1 MPGLI
6 WELKVSFEELMLELK
21 APPVQ
26 QVGPCQALQGQCVSW
41 QAQAEPGQK
50 KTCRVFEDQ
59 PESCTLLSCFFSIS
73 FECLRIIIMLLHL
86 AEFNGGETEV
96 LTVARVKSAEV
107 ADKAPA
113 EPAFDRVCTNMT
125 NQGV

>member
-1 MPGLI
+1 MFDDKPAGFTFVIFLVLVLSVWGLSN
-6 WELKVSFEELMLELK
+6 K
-21 APPVQ
+21 
-26 QVGPCQALQGQCVSW
+26 
-41 QAQAEPGQK
+41 
-50 KTCRVFEDQ
+50 
-59 PESCTLLSCFFSIS
+59 
-73 FECLRIIIMLLHL
+73 LHL
-86 AEFNGGETEV
+86 AQFNGGEAKV

>member
-1 MPGLI
+1 
-6 WELKVSFEELMLELK
+6 MLELK
-21 APPVQ
+21 APPEQ
-26 QVGPCQALQGQCVSW
+26 QVGPCRALPVQCVSW
-41 QAQAEPGQK
+41 QAQAGPGQK
-50 KTCRVFEDQ
+50 TYWMFDDKPAGFTFVIF
-59 PESCTLLSCFFSIS
+59 LVLVLSVWGLSNK
-73 FECLRIIIMLLHL
+73 LHL
-86 AEFNGGETEV
+86 AQFNGGEAKV